1 MIHKEQFDK
10 ILKLIDAGILWPQDS
25 YIESISTIESLIN
38 LEEFKM
44 NITFGTT
51 SDTYSI
57 LKLSNNLEKDIETIE
72 ALINQLRNKEHLRIG
87 KNTFIFDWN
96 IEILDYEVS
105 IEDLT
110 IGKFSD
116 KNLNNYTILKIFNS
130 LDYFE
135 KKFESYLNNSLSK
148 IFEELRNPT
157 DLNLPDLNDYY
168 KLFVTNKY
176 SPNSYKDLIKNSS
189 IKISYRITINLNK
202 NIKGEV

>member
-25 YIESISTIESLIN
+25 YVESISTIESLIN

-51 SDTYSI
+51 SDTYSV
-57 LKLSNNLEKDIETIE
+57 LKFSNNLEKDIETIE
-72 ALINQLRNKEHLRIG
+72 ALINQLRNKEQLRIG
-87 KNTFIFDWN
+87 KNTFNFDWN

-135 KKFESYLNNSLSK
+135 KKFENYLNNSLSK

-168 KLFVTNKY
+168 KLFVTNNY
-176 SPNSYKDLIKNSS
+176 SSNSYKDLIKNSS

-202 NIKGEV
+202 NIKGGV

>member
-25 YIESISTIESLIN
+25 YVESISTIESLIN

-51 SDTYSI
+51 SDTYSV

-72 ALINQLRNKEHLRIG
+72 ALINQLRNKEQLRIG
-87 KNTFIFDWN
+87 KNTFNFDWN

-135 KKFESYLNNSLSK
+135 KKFENYLNNSLSK

-168 KLFVTNKY
+168 KLFVTNNY
-176 SPNSYKDLIKNSS
+176 SSNSYKDLIKNSS

-202 NIKGEV
+202 NIKGGV

>member
-51 SDTYSI
+51 SDTYSV

-72 ALINQLRNKEHLRIG
+72 ALINQLRNKEQLRIG
-87 KNTFIFDWN
+87 KNTFNFDWN

-135 KKFESYLNNSLSK
+135 KKFENYLNNSLSK

-168 KLFVTNKY
+168 KLFITNNY
-176 SPNSYKDLIKNSS
+176 SSNSYKDLIKNSS

-202 NIKGEV
+202 NIKGGV